1 MVDNNAMILS
11 ELKEKVM
18 SYNPNCNW
26 EAIARAY
33 EYAREAHDGQFR
45 HSGEAYIIHPLSVA
59 TMYEVEEEGVAKAAI
74 KPTKKLPLKLKT
86 R

>member
-1 MVDNNAMILS
+1 MRIVLPVNNYKIPKLIPIKTIQKIVKIEAKEEYTTICAANSLS
-11 ELKEKVM
+11 
-18 SYNPNCNW
+18 PP
-26 EAIARAY
+26 I
-33 EYAREAHDGQFR
+33 
-45 HSGEAYIIHPLSVA
+45 SVA